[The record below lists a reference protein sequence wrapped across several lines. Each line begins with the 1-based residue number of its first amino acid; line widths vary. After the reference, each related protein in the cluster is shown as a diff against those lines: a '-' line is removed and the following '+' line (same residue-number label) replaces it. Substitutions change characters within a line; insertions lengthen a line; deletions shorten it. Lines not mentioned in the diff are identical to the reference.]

1 LTKVVKVLQ
10 KTLILILSMAML
22 SSGVLLLCAYSGQ
35 IEATDILAQGTVT
48 VPANGYQS
56 IVYTRS
62 SSGNYFFQV
71 DAKTG
76 IIQAFFNTENSTMVT
91 WTNGTL
97 LDMRNIP
104 SYAVFNGSSGIF
116 AYGLTQESP
125 SSEYLLLSNPDSFAR
140 EVSYRIWR
148 SWTFENY
155 FGLLV
160 GISLVSVATIV
171 LFQLLFKGKLKN
183 FNRVLESQE

>member
-1 LTKVVKVLQ
+1 MSRK
-10 KTLILILSMAML
+10 KTLAPIISLLML
-22 SSGVLLLCAYSGQ
+22 ASGVFLTYTYSGPV
-35 IEATDILAQGTVT
+35 EARDVLAQGTVT

-56 IVYTRS
+56 IVYARS
-62 SSGNYFFQV
+62 SSGNYFFQI
-71 DAKTG
+71 DTDTG

-97 LDMRNIP
+97 LDMRDIP

-125 SSEYLLLSNPDSFAR
+125 SSEYLLLSNPDSFDK

-160 GISLVSVATIV
+160 GISLVSVATIM
-171 LFQLLFKGKLKN
+171 LFQLIFKEKLKD
-183 FNRVLESQE
+183 FNKALESPE

>member
-1 LTKVVKVLQ
+1 
-10 KTLILILSMAML
+10 ML

-35 IEATDILAQGTVT
+35 IEATEILAQSTVT

-56 IVYTRS
+56 IVYARS

-125 SSEYLLLSNPDSFAR
+125 SSEYLLLSNPDSFAK

-183 FNRVLESQE
+183 FNRVLESQG